1 MKPRDMGTLFE
12 DVAARGTSTV
22 TCLSR
27 PFDIAPDGGVN
38 YTVEQLA
45 ELVRTAAGWFAAAGV
60 RPGDRVAIV
69 KENHWD
75 YDLLACAAVRVGAL
89 PALISAHLPPETLQI
104 LLTRLEP
111 ALLVTTTRILA
122 AARKAETDLADSGRR
137 TLSLDGRPAPGVLSL
152 DDVRGQLPTAP
163 YRRGDDEPLIVNHTS
178 GTTGVPKLVVHSTS
192 TLIRRLAGFEAVRW
206 PFLGIRR
213 DDTVA
218 SANSFA
224 HGRTFCWTA
233 SVYCLAP
240 EKVLIVADLEAG
252 RAEPVLR
259 AHPPTTLEALPTA
272 YVRWQPLTEG
282 PDNPFRAVR
291 MFLSTYDA
299 MHPPT
304 VRAYL
309 AASRRPRAVWM
320 QGWGQTETGPLTFRF
335 LTRKSLAAGDERH
348 PTTRNLGRPVPIKT
362 RLRVVDP
369 ETFEPVP
376 CGRQGV
382 VLARTKARCL
392 GYLGEPER
400 FAGKIDG
407 TWWNTGDV
415 GVRTRSGN
423 VLFLDRE
430 VDVIPEMSCV
440 ELEDV
445 LDDRLPGLLECI
457 ILGAAGRAPL
467 PVVVTEDGR
476 LDMVAWQGAIDD
488 LPPLADPVVLRWD
501 ELPRTG
507 TGKVRRLE
515 LRERLLGNAETFG
528 TGRWT

>member
-12 DVAARGTSTV
+12 EVAEHGTSTV

-27 PFDIAPDGGVN
+27 PFDIAPDGGVS

-60 RPGDRVAIV
+60 RPGDRVAII
-69 KENHWD
+69 KDNHWD

-89 PALISAHLPPETLQI
+89 PAQISAQVPPETLQI
-104 LLTRLEP
+104 LLNRLEP
-111 ALLVTTTRILA
+111 ALLVTTARILA
-122 AARKAETDLADSGRR
+122 AAQDAETDLAGCAAR
-137 TLSLDGRPAPGVLSL
+137 TLSLDGPAPGMLSL
-152 DDVRGQLPTAP
+152 DDVRGQLPAGP
-163 YRRGDDEPLIVNHTS
+163 YRRGDDEPLVVNHTS
-178 GTTGVPKLVVHSTS
+178 GTTGVPKLVVHSTN
-192 TLIRRLAGFEAVRW
+192 TIIRRLAGFEAVRW
-206 PFLGIRR
+206 PLLGVRA

-218 SANSFA
+218 SASSFA

-240 EKVLIVADLEAG
+240 AKVLIVADLDAR
-252 RAEPVLR
+252 RAEPMLR
-259 AHPPTTLEALPTA
+259 AHPPTTLEALPAT

-282 PDNPFRAVR
+282 PGNPFRAVR
-291 MFLSTYDA
+291 MFVSTYDA
-299 MHPPT
+299 VHPST
-304 VRAYL
+304 VRAFL
-309 AASRRPRAVWM
+309 AASGRARAVWM

-348 PTTRNLGRPVPIKT
+348 PTTRNAGRPVPIKT

-376 CGRQGV
+376 RGRQGV
-382 VLARTKARCL
+382 VLVRTKARCL

-400 FAGKIDG
+400 FADKINGK
-407 TWWNTGDV
+407 WWNTGDV

-445 LDDRLPGLLECI
+445 LDDRLPELLECV
-457 ILGAAGRAPL
+457 ILGAPGRPPL
-467 PVVVTEDGR
+467 PVVVTADGQ
-476 LDMVAWQGAIDD
+476 LDMVAWQGAIGD
-488 LPPLADPVVLRWD
+488 LPPLADPVVLTWD

-515 LRERLLGNAETFG
+515 LRERLLGNAAMFG